1 MLCSTDTHTIVS
13 RNTAPMQ
20 IERRGVCPGTTE
32 LEGRGLEG
40 QARAERTRGRRRMDR
55 HPRWRAGAWRWTGRA
70 WRNRGQTGA
79 AIFTG
84 KAWLPEAGTDCI
96 RAVVPRRFAS
106 AHRHCSCWQAALG
119 HGCHRCRAQGRRPR
133 RRRAN
138 ESSCAAVGI
147 HCAGRWCQLGGAG
160 HRCTSETL
168 RFRRTII
175 SNNTDADGWPEPC
188 LVPVLQLPQSTPP
201 PERPRVPRALARVCA
216 RRCAGLP
223 SPRRA
228 PIGSGGRIMVHAR
241 WHPGPRCITINGL
254 D

>member
-1 MLCSTDTHTIVS
+1 
-13 RNTAPMQ
+13 
-20 IERRGVCPGTTE
+20 
-32 LEGRGLEG
+32 
-40 QARAERTRGRRRMDR
+40 MDR

-138 ESSCAAVGI
+138 ESSCAAVDI

-175 SNNTDADGWPEPC
+175 TDAVADGWPC

-201 PERPRVPRALARVCA
+201 PERPRRPEGTCACLRATVCRSSVPTARADRQRGAHH
-216 RRCAGLP
+216 GP
-223 SPRRA
+223 SRP
-228 PIGSGGRIMVHAR
+228 G
-241 WHPGPRCITINGL
+241 WHPRPSNGRPLVLVRAVSAITVF
-254 D
+254 